1 VSAAAPAVEHQR
13 PSIVGSDL
21 SRFWSLTWTL
31 ATTDFK
37 LRFYGSV
44 LGYAWT
50 LVRPFALFG
59 VLWIVFAE
67 IADLGANVKNYPAYI
82 LLSMTI
88 FQFFRAIVDNA
99 LLSLVTRENLLRKIR
114 FPRLVI
120 PMAVT
125 FGALFELALTLAAV
139 AIFLFISG
147 VFPGVGW
154 LELAP
159 LLAIVTLLGAGL
171 GLLLSV
177 LYVRFRDMAP
187 IWDVIGQMLFYA
199 SPILYVASMVPEDY
213 RELYMLNPIA
223 VVLTQ
228 MRHSVIDPAA
238 PDVVEAIGNGALL
251 LIPLAFVLVTFV
263 VGLWAFV
270 HEAPKVAENL

>member
-1 VSAAAPAVEHQR
+1 MTTTAISQR
-13 PSIVGSDL
+13 PVVLGADFRRYWAL
-21 SRFWSLTWTL
+21 SWTL
-31 ATTDFK
+31 AATEFK
-37 LRFYGSV
+37 LRFYGSL

-59 VLWIVFAE
+59 VLYVVFAE
-67 IADLGANVKNYPAYI
+67 IVQLGEGIKGFPAYI
-82 LLSMTI
+82 LMSMVL
-88 FQFFRAIVDNA
+88 FQFFRAIVDGC
-99 LLSLVTRENLLRKIR
+99 LISLMNRENLLRKMH

-120 PMAVT
+120 PTTVVLS
-125 FGALFELALTLAAV
+125 ALFELALTLAAV
-139 AIFLFISG
+139 VIFLFLSG
-147 VFPGVGW
+147 IYPTWGW
-154 LELAP
+154 LELIP
-159 LLAIVTLLGAGL
+159 LAVLLTTFATGL
-171 GLLLSV
+171 GLLFSV
-177 LYVRFRDMAP
+177 LFVRFRDISP